1 MTASSPPP
9 SRPSRPLRLT
19 PRIGAPVVVA
29 PAADGWRARWR
40 ALAEQFDELRLLDD
54 LEPAER
60 RGVKL
65 QVQRESATSVMA
77 LGWLAI
83 PIFILLMR
91 MDALRIADGLM
102 SGDGIQAWS
111 YRLLVVAHAMVGVAA
126 IPAFLIGRLRRRT
139 PDAPAVTLQAIHVTL
154 VLTAALTMSVL
165 GLLSRGST
173 YGFVVAMIV
182 GNLIY
187 HLPHRGRWVF
197 NTMAVTVAGL
207 LTLGVDHLLLGTVP
221 PSPLAEVTRLVEIVI
236 MLLLSIM
243 SGSVVRRQR
252 VRSIIVEQ
260 RLSRLALVDGL
271 TGVASRRRT
280 EEALSDELA
289 VAGPARPLSVIL
301 IDLDDFKS
309 VNDTYGHNAGDDVLR
324 GIARLLQQRGRLSD
338 TVGRWGGEEFVL
350 ICPDTPVTGALGLAE
365 QLRERIARQ
374 EFVGVGRRTASF
386 GVAEAVAFEEA
397 DALIARADAAM
408 YEAKHA
414 GRNRV
419 REAARP

>member
-1 MTASSPPP
+1 M
-9 SRPSRPLRLT
+9 R
-19 PRIGAPVVVA
+19 
-29 PAADGWRARWR
+29 
-40 ALAEQFDELRLLDD
+40 
-54 LEPAER
+54 
-60 RGVKL
+60 L

-91 MDALRIADGLM
+91 MDVLRIADGLM
-102 SGDGIQAWS
+102 AGTGIQAWS
-111 YRLLVVAHAMVGVAA
+111 YKLLVVAHAMVGVAA
-126 IPAFLIGRLRRRT
+126 IPAFLVGRLRRRT

-154 VLTAALTMSVL
+154 ILTAAMTMSVL

-207 LTLGVDHLLLGTVP
+207 LTLGVDHLLLGTAP
-221 PSPLAEVTRLVEIVI
+221 LSPLADVTRLVEIVI

-252 VRSIIVEQ
+252 IRSIIVEQ

-280 EEALSDELA
+280 EEVLSDELA
-289 VAGPARPLSVIL
+289 VAGRARPLSVIL
-301 IDLDDFKS
+301 VDLDDFKS

-386 GVAEAVAFEEA
+386 GVAEAAPGEEV